1 MRISDWSSGVCSSDL
16 EYGRIGFQGGLQY
29 YRVVTGGHLA
39 REMKTFAGR
48 AIEVP
53 SLFIAGSSDWGTH
66 QKPGEFEAM
75 QARGL
80 KDLRGVHLIDGAG
93 TGCSR
98 SRRRRSRDCWSS
110 SWGRREAG
118 SRERLPGVTTSGA
131 RPFAALRCAE
141 GTSRSDEHTS

>member
-93 TGCSR
+93 H
-98 SRRRRSRDCWSS
+98 WVEPEQA
-110 SWGRREAG
+110 EAG
-118 SRERLPGVTTSGA
+118 AGLLVECLGGA
-131 RPFAALRCAE
+131 RGRLSLGCASWRGGGGRAE
-141 GTSRSDEHTS
+141 

>member
-93 TGCSR
+93 PDRKRVVSGKSVSVR
-98 SRRRRSRDCWSS
+98 VALG
-110 SWGRREAG
+110 GRG
-118 SRERLPGVTTSGA
+118 IIKKKNKKTNKSQ
-131 RPFAALRCAE
+131 
-141 GTSRSDEHTS
+141 